1 MSNESATKTGAMT
14 ILLLKIVILPYRQ
27 CIVNCA
33 ISPSKQHQ
41 LSVNAMT
48 ANPIAEIVNHHRVQL
63 LLSREAMLADSHQ
76 YDAWLELWHAD
87 ALYRVPCNNDEAD
100 PKKTVFLLCERFPQI
115 QERIKRL
122 AGKRAHAQSP
132 KSRLARVIGNIMI
145 TGRNGDEMTV
155 TSSFVVGEWRAETQ
169 TNWYGHSLHVLV
181 ESGGDLLI
189 KQKDVFL
196 INNDGILGNLQFL
209 I

>member
-1 MSNESATKTGAMT
+1 
-14 ILLLKIVILPYRQ
+14 
-27 CIVNCA
+27 
-33 ISPSKQHQ
+33 
-41 LSVNAMT
+41 MT

-100 PKKTVFLLCERFPQI
+100 PKKTVFLLYERFPQI

-169 TNWYGHSLHVLV
+169 RWTRRNLPFAL
-181 ESGGDLLI
+181 ESVQASSRREQNGDSVRWSGRLKPRWAPLR
-189 KQKDVFL
+189 
-196 INNDGILGNLQFL
+196 
-209 I
+209 

>member
-1 MSNESATKTGAMT
+1 MPSNT
-14 ILLLKIVILPYRQ
+14 
-27 CIVNCA
+27 
-33 ISPSKQHQ
+33 
-41 LSVNAMT
+41 
-48 ANPIAEIVNHHRVQL
+48 IAEIESHFRVQL
-63 LLSREAMLADSHQ
+63 LLSREAALADSHQ

-87 ALYRVPCNNDEAD
+87 AVYRVPCNDDEAD
-100 PKKTVFLLCERFPQI
+100 PKKTVFLLYERLPQI
-115 QERIKRL
+115 KERIKRL
-122 AGKRAHAQSP
+122 AGKRAHAQNP
-132 KSRLARVIGNIMI
+132 KSRLARVIGNVMI

-155 TSSFVVGEWRAETQ
+155 TSSFVVGEWRAGTQ
-169 TNWYGHSLHVLV
+169 TTWHGQCLHLLI

>member
-1 MSNESATKTGAMT
+1 MPNKSATKTGAMT
-14 ILLLKIVILPYRQ
+14 ILLLKIIILPYRQ

-33 ISPSKQHQ
+33 ISPSKQRQ

-48 ANPIAEIVNHHRVQL
+48 DNPIAEIVNHHRVQL

-100 PKKTVFLLCERFPQI
+100 PKKTVFLLYERFPQI

-155 TSSFVVGEWRAETQ
+155 TSSFVVGEWRAEMQ
-169 TNWYGHSLHVLV
+169 TNWYGHFLHVLV

>member
-1 MSNESATKTGAMT
+1 
-14 ILLLKIVILPYRQ
+14 
-27 CIVNCA
+27 
-33 ISPSKQHQ
+33 
-41 LSVNAMT
+41 MT
-48 ANPIAEIVNHHRVQL
+48 ANSIAEIVNHHRVQL

-100 PKKTVFLLCERFPQI
+100 PKKTVFLLYERFPQI

-155 TSSFVVGEWRAETQ
+155 TSSFVVGEWRAEAQ